1 MALSTFFGER
11 SKNSVTCMQVVSTI
25 VEWKGSDAMPILL
38 QEDLNRPLPKLYR
51 VRQQFDDHQL
61 EDVAGTVR
69 AQLAR
74 LEVSSLVKPGARVA
88 VAVGSRG
95 IRDLYTVVEQVIASL
110 KELGAQPFVVSAMG
124 SHGGGTEEGQREVLT
139 GYGITPENL
148 GVPVVTTVDTVLLGH
163 TASGR
168 PIWFDRAAYEAD
180 LVVPINRVKLHT
192 DFVGPLQSGLCKM
205 LVIGLGNHKG
215 CSAVHEEDPEHFAE
229 IIEETASII
238 LEKAPIGFGVAIL
251 ENAYDKTCHVEAV
264 PAQGLIAREKELVLQ
279 ARANM
284 PYIMLPQADVI
295 VCREIGKDV
304 SGAGFDPN
312 ILGRSSVLKTFVLHI
327 PKYQKLVLTNV
338 TEASHGNG
346 IGVGLFDVITKQVAQ
361 QLDLEAMY
369 ANAIACNCLGDAS
382 IPCTVEDEETAIR
395 VALKCCRGIDRD
407 NPKIIRIQNTLH
419 LEYIEV
425 SAALLDDVRA
435 NPKLSLVDPS

>member
-1 MALSTFFGER
+1 
-11 SKNSVTCMQVVSTI
+11 
-25 VEWKGSDAMPILL
+25 MPILL
-38 QEDLNRPLPKLYR
+38 QEDMERPLPKLYR
-51 VRQQFDDHQL
+51 VRQQFDDSRL
-61 EDVAGTVR
+61 EDVAGAVA
-69 AQLAR
+69 AQCRRPEIAA
-74 LEVSSLVKPGARVA
+74 LVKPGARVA

-95 IRDLYTVVEQVIASL
+95 IRNLDVIVREVVAAL
-110 KELGAQPFVVSAMG
+110 KELGAQPFIVSAMG
-124 SHGGGTEEGQREVLT
+124 SHGGGTEEGQREVLA
-139 GYGITPENL
+139 GYGITPEQL

-163 TASGR
+163 RADGQ

-180 LVVPINRVKLHT
+180 LVVPVNRVKLHT

-215 CSAVHEEDPEHFAE
+215 CSAVHEVDSDHFAAV
-229 IIEETASII
+229 IEETASVI
-238 LEKAPIGFGVAIL
+238 LEKAPIGFGVAVL
-251 ENAYDKTCHVEAV
+251 ENAYDQTFHVEAV
-264 PAQGLIAREKELVLQ
+264 PAKGLIQREKELVVQ
-279 ARANM
+279 AKENM
-284 PYIMLPQADVI
+284 PYIMLPEADVI
-295 VCREIGKDV
+295 VCKEIGKDV

-327 PKYQKLVLTNV
+327 PKYQKLVLTDV
-338 TEASHGNG
+338 TQASHGNG
-346 IGVGLFDVITKQVAQ
+346 IGVGLFDVITQKVAR

-382 IPCTVEDEETAIR
+382 LPCTVEDEETAVR

-425 SAALLDDVRA
+425 SPALLDDVKA
-435 NPKLSLVDPS
+435 NPKLTLVDQI